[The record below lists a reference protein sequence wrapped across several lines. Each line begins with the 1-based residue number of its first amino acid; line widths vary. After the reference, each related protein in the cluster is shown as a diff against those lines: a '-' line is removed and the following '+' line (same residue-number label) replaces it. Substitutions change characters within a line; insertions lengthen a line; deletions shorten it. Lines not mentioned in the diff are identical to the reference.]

1 MWDKGWIERC
11 LAHVEGDTVRAA
23 YNAAEWIGPRR
34 RLLQWWADW
43 LEGQEQLAA
52 MIV

>member
-1 MWDKGWIERC
+1 MGQGLDRGVPS
-11 LAHVEGDTVRAA
+11 HVEGATVRRA

-52 MIV
+52 MIG